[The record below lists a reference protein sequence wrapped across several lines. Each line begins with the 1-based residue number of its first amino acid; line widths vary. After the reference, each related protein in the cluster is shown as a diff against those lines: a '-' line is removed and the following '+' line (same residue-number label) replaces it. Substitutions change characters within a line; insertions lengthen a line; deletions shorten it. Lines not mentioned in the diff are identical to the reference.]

1 MSAAIVI
8 ESLGGLAL
16 FLLAMLMMTEG
27 LTVFAG
33 SGLKQL
39 LARSTSTPLRG
50 VLSGILVT
58 GLVQSSSAVTVA
70 TIGFV
75 NAGLLTLRQALGVIF
90 GTNVGTTMTG
100 WLVSLVGFGF
110 QIDALALPIL
120 TVGVALRLA
129 APGRRAKGLGGA
141 LAGFGLFFLGLA
153 YLKGS
158 FGEIAAS
165 FGEEV
170 AGGRIGG
177 GWLTFVAIG
186 ALATVLTQSSS
197 AAIAILLT
205 AAQGGVLGIESAAA
219 AVIGANLGTTST
231 AVLAVLKATPAA
243 KRLALGHIAFNV
255 LTGAVA
261 LALLPLL
268 VALVARLGDRLD
280 LEGSPAAILALFHT
294 VFNVLGVVLMLP
306 AAGLLAGWLERL
318 FREREED
325 LARPRYL
332 DATLAETPALA
343 ASAVRAELLRLE
355 ADVVELLRQALAT
368 KLAAAELE
376 RRSGA
381 VGALGQSV
389 AEYVAVARSGGMPQE
404 VAAELSGALF
414 ANRYL
419 QESASLAPN
428 ARRLAEEAPRLSE
441 GPARSAVEALLAAAA
456 RGLAQLA
463 SLTPERAAGLDAPL
477 AELQQ
482 AYETAKRALLR
493 AAVSGHIS
501 IQETDGLLD
510 LARATRRAVRQLGKA
525 AGFLRGTRIE
535 EGKADEPAD
544 RPPAATEASSD
555 SGGRSS
561 LGPLPGS

>member
-1 MSAAIVI
+1 MSVDLVI

-16 FLLAMLMMTEG
+16 FLFAMLLMTEG

-33 SGLKQL
+33 SGLKHL

-110 QIDALALPIL
+110 RIDTLALPIL

-153 YLKGS
+153 YLKDS
-158 FGEIAAS
+158 FGGLAAS
-165 FGEEV
+165 FGDDV

-177 GWLTFVAIG
+177 GWAVFVGIG

-243 KRLALGHIAFNV
+243 KRLALGHIVFNV

-294 VFNVLGVVLMLP
+294 VFNVLGVALMLP

-318 FREREED
+318 FRAREEE
-325 LARPRYL
+325 LARPRHL
-332 DATLAETPALA
+332 DTTLAATPALA

-355 ADVVELLRQALAT
+355 ADVVEFVRQAVS
-368 KLAAAELE
+368 AELSAIDLE
-376 RRSGA
+376 RRSDA
-381 VGALGQSV
+381 VGTLGQAV
-389 AEYVAVARSGGMPQE
+389 AEYVAVARTEVMPNE
-404 VAAELSGALF
+404 VADELSGALF

-419 QESASLAPN
+419 QESASLAPS
-428 ARRLAEEAPRLSE
+428 ARRLAEEAPRLPA
-441 GPARSAVEALLAAAA
+441 GPARSAVEALLTAAA
-456 RGLAQLA
+456 RGLAHLA
-463 SLTPERAAGLDAPL
+463 SLTPESTAGLDASL
-477 AELQQ
+477 TELQQ
-482 AYETAKRALLR
+482 AYDTAKRAVLG
-493 AAVSGHIS
+493 AAVGGHIS
-501 IQETDGLLD
+501 VQATDGLLD

-525 AGFLRGTRIE
+525 ARFLRGTRIE

-544 RPPAATEASSD
+544 RPVAASAMGVEG
-555 SGGRSS
+555 GGRRS
-561 LGPLPGS
+561 P